1 MKEQREAQRGKDFEI
16 WDCMCGLPFC
26 INKTCSFEG
35 RKEGAGGPRD
45 D

>member
-1 MKEQREAQRGKDFEI
+1 
-16 WDCMCGLPFC
+16 MCGLPFC

-45 D
+45 DLKKKREKKT